1 MTPSIIIITTNEVI
15 VMINIGIDYEEETY
29 CDLLFNQVSKLTQK
43 TWREC

>member
-1 MTPSIIIITTNEVI
+1 MISAIISTTTNEVI
-15 VMINIGIDYEEETY
+15 IMINIGIDYEEETY